1 MKEALSG
8 ISIEPFRGDL
18 EGLERMAHTSW
29 RDEYGVS
36 SFPNFYRPAFLEY
49 LCGQLEHKDHLIA
62 AYRGAEIVSFL
73 ANVPHTFEFRGR
85 TCHGTLS
92 CLLVTRKEWLRR
104 GLALA
109 VIREALRLNQHYR
122 YDFALATFETGHR
135 STLMLRKL
143 QAEGHRLEWMKK
155 LHVIARV
162 LDLRRAASSEGLK
175 RWEKAA
181 IRLIGGN
188 RRIGGGETGSVREY
202 RPGDLDDCLSLINSY
217 RERIEL
223 ARLWQKDE
231 LAWELAYPG
240 VSQTLVYEKNGR
252 VEGLLNFITH
262 DHLGRTTERW
272 AWMNHVA
279 YFNLSPRERLSF
291 IRIFL
296 RYIKK
301 KDCLGA
307 IEWTKKYYPQRAF
320 YGAHFFPYFRA
331 VQMYSWTFNAE
342 IALAGVRSSNE
353 ILV

>member
-18 EGLERMAHTSW
+18 EALEEMAHSSW
-29 RDEYGVS
+29 RDEYGVL
-36 SFPNFYRPAFLEY
+36 SFPNFYRPAFLKY
-49 LCGQLEHKDHLIA
+49 LCGRLEHKDHLIA

-73 ANVPHTFEFRGR
+73 ANVPHTFDFRGR
-85 TCHGTLS
+85 TCRGTLS

-109 VIREALRLNQHYR
+109 VIREALRLNQRYR
-122 YDFALATFETGHR
+122 HDFALATFETGHR

-143 QAEGHRLEWMKK
+143 QSEGNRLERMKK

-162 LDLRRAASSEGLK
+162 LDLGRAASSEGLK

-188 RRIGGGETGSVREY
+188 RRIRGGETGFAREY
-202 RPGDLDDCLSLINSY
+202 RPDDLDSCLSLINSY

-223 ARLWQKDE
+223 ARLWQRDE

-240 VSQTLVYEKNGR
+240 VSQTLVYEKNSR

-262 DHLGRTTERW
+262 EHLGRTTERW

-279 YFNLSPRERLSF
+279 YFNLSPQERASF
-291 IRIFL
+291 VRAFL
-296 RYIKK
+296 RYIKE

-307 IEWTKKYYPQRAF
+307 VEWTKKYYPQGAF
-320 YGAHFFPYFRA
+320 YRAHFFSYFRA
-331 VQMYSWTFNAE
+331 VNMYSWTFSPE
-342 IALAGVRSSNE
+342 ITLAGVRSSNE

>member
-18 EGLERMAHTSW
+18 EGLEKMAHSSW

-36 SFPNFYRPAFLEY
+36 SFPNFYRPAFLEF
-49 LCGQLEHKDHLIA
+49 LFGRLEHRDHLIA
-62 AYRGAEIVSFL
+62 AYRGDEIVAFL
-73 ANVPHTFEFRGR
+73 ANIPHTFEFRGR
-85 TCHGTLS
+85 TFRGTLS

-109 VIREALRLNQHYR
+109 VIREALRLNQHYQ

-162 LDLRRAASSEGLK
+162 LDLDRAASSEGLK
-175 RWEKAA
+175 KWETAA
-181 IRLIGGN
+181 IRLIGGSRGIK
-188 RRIGGGETGSVREY
+188 RRETGSAREY
-202 RPGDLDDCLSLINSY
+202 RPGDLDDCLQLLNSY

-223 ARLWQKDE
+223 PRLWERDE

-252 VEGLLNFITH
+252 AEGLLNFIVH
-262 DHLGRTTERW
+262 DHLGRTSGRW
-272 AWMNHVA
+272 AWINHVA
-279 YFNLSPRERLSF
+279 YLNLSPGERLSF
-291 IRIFL
+291 IRAFL
-296 RYIKK
+296 RYVKD

-307 IEWTKKYYPQRAF
+307 VEWTKKYYPQRAF
-320 YGAHFFPYFRA
+320 YRAHFFPYFRA
-331 VQMYSWTFNAE
+331 VQMYSWTFNPE
-342 IALAGVRSSNE
+342 ISLAGVRSSNE